1 MFNLDIS
8 LVAQDTNHGSTSKVK
23 FTPIT
28 QKRKPLCSLPISR
41 LFSTCSHTSWI
52 RKLTTFQVKPFHPS
66 KNLTLRG
73 SFQNGLSI
81 LSPWSPAGEVCFL
94 YQGRVL
100 QRLLL
105 QEVFPAAPLPLPPL
119 LAIISHKIQS
129 FDAVIDVCSK
139 AQGRLIRN
147 FQKADTH
154 LEAIRPKCQ
163 TLIVYLPVWSN
174 YSHANHSKKEKSSWV
189 GLSLFH
195 LFYIHTK
202 KPHFTNT
209 QDVRQQR
216 WIKHPDDF
224 FSWCLAQSDH
234 MNNN

>member
-8 LVAQDTNHGSTSKVK
+8 LVTQDTNHGSTSKVK

-28 QKRKPLCSLPISR
+28 HPEQEAPLQPSYQLAVQH
-41 LFSTCSHTSWI
+41 L
-52 RKLTTFQVKPFHPS
+52 LTYLMDQEAHTFQVKPSHPW

-81 LSPWSPAGEVCFL
+81 LSPWGPAGQVCSL

-100 QRLLL
+100 PRLLL

-129 FDAVIDVCSK
+129 SDAVIDVCSK
-139 AQGRLIRN
+139 AQGRLICN

-163 TLIVYLPVWSN
+163 TLILYLPVWSN
-174 YSHANHSKKEKSSWV
+174 HSHANHSKKTISWV

-209 QDVRQQR
+209 QDV
-216 WIKHPDDF
+216 
-224 FSWCLAQSDH
+224 
-234 MNNN
+234 